1 MKTVAFALVLILSV
15 FSLDAEPP
23 TYQIDLSQPAN
34 IRWHHAFA
42 PHIHTIKA
50 LHKELLAALTPQQV
64 HLLSILLKATFLEAE
79 IKEEIQAAAELTGI
93 AMESFV
99 VLSFFYELRA
109 YCTSLL
115 VKQPDGSILH
125 GRNLDYVV
133 PRAMRELVANIE
145 FMRDGKLLYRATTFI
160 GYFGVLTGVKPGA
173 FAISLDQRA
182 AHGSFW
188 WNIANA
194 AIGHTGNTFAIRK
207 AFETYSNYEETVQY
221 LCEVPLI
228 TDSYYIIS
236 GVNELQGAII
246 TRFKHRLV
254 DIQHMK
260 PQDWY
265 LVETNY
271 DPWARDPAVDNRKT
285 KAEEQLQAL
294 GEGYVSDSQVWQV
307 LSTPP
312 VFNVRT
318 IYTTVMSARS
328 GGLTTKIRGLK
339 GREEFV

>member
-1 MKTVAFALVLILSV
+1 
-15 FSLDAEPP
+15 
-23 TYQIDLSQPAN
+23 
-34 IRWHHAFA
+34 
-42 PHIHTIKA
+42 
-50 LHKELLAALTPQQV
+50 
-64 HLLSILLKATFLEAE
+64 
-79 IKEEIQAAAELTGI
+79 
-93 AMESFV
+93 
-99 VLSFFYELRA
+99 
-109 YCTSLL
+109 
-115 VKQPDGSILH
+115 
-125 GRNLDYVV
+125 
-133 PRAMRELVANIE
+133 MRELVANIE

-173 FAISLDQRA
+173 FAISLDQRV

-188 WNIANA
+188 WNVANA

-207 AFETYSNYEETVQY
+207 AFETYSNYEETVKY

-228 TDSYYIIS
+228 TDSFYIIS
-236 GVNELQGAII
+236 GVTELQGAII
-246 TRFKHRLV
+246 TRFKHRLA

-328 GGLTTKIRGLK
+328 GVLTTKIRGLK
-339 GREEFV
+339 GREEFM

>member
-1 MKTVAFALVLILSV
+1 MKTAAFAVVLILSV
-15 FSLDAEPP
+15 CSLDAEPP

-42 PHIHTIKA
+42 PYIKTIKA
-50 LHKELLAALTPQQV
+50 LHKELLAALTPKQV

-79 IKEEIQAAAELTGI
+79 IKEEIQAAAEQTGI
-93 AMESFV
+93 PMESFV

-133 PRAMRELVANIE
+133 PKAMRELVANIE
-145 FMRDGKLLYRATTFI
+145 FMRDGQLLYRATTFI

-173 FAISLDQRA
+173 FAISLDQRVP
-182 AHGSFW
+182 HGSFW
-188 WNIANA
+188 RNIANA
-194 AIGHTGNTFAIRK
+194 AIGHTGNTFAIRT
-207 AFETYSNYEETVQY
+207 AFETYTTYEETVKY
-221 LCEVPLI
+221 LSEVPLI

-236 GVNELQGAII
+236 GVNDLQGAII
-246 TRFKHRLV
+246 TRFKHQFV
-254 DIQHMK
+254 DIHYMNPHDK
-260 PQDWY
+260 Y

-271 DPWARDPAVDNRKT
+271 DPWARDPVGDNRKT
-285 KAEEQLQAL
+285 KAEELLQAL
-294 GEGYVSDSQVWQV
+294 EEVSEAQVWQV

-318 IYTTVMSARS
+318 IYTTVMSARR

-339 GREEFV
+339 GREEFM